1 MKKREIVIFCFMS
14 IFAGMAIGVGAITS
28 LLANSL
34 LSGLGGKALGALL
47 FSIGILLIIVFEMNL
62 FTGMVARIPTMG
74 AKNYWK
80 LAVCFLGNALGIGLV
95 ALIARFSFLGDTVA
109 AQAQS
114 LVAAKIGASA
124 WGIKSF
130 CSAVLCG
137 FLITFSIR
145 AGQAAAKKNI
155 SSTLGSLFP
164 IIVFAF
170 CGFDHSVANML
181 YLYYFGEFSWR
192 IIGYEALVI
201 AGNLVGGLIFPIF
214 LWCRDRAEQAEN
226 RE

>member
-1 MKKREIVIFCFMS
+1 MS

-34 LSGLGGKALGALL
+34 LAGLGGRALGALL

-74 AKNYWK
+74 VKNYWK
-80 LAVCFLGNALGIGLV
+80 LAVCFLGNAVGIGLV
-95 ALIARFSFLGDTVA
+95 ALIARYSFLGDGVA
-109 AQAQS
+109 VQAQS
-114 LVAAKIGASA
+114 LVASKLSASA

-130 CSAVLCG
+130 CSAILCG

-145 AGQAAAKKNI
+145 AVQAAPKKSI
-155 SSTLGSLFP
+155 SGTVGALFP

-192 IIGYEALVI
+192 IVGYELVVI
-201 AGNLVGGLIFPIF
+201 AGNVVGGVIFPLF
-214 LWCRDRAEQAEN
+214 LWWKDRAEKEI
-226 RE
+226 

>member
-1 MKKREIVIFCFMS
+1 MKKRELVIFCILS
-14 IFAGMAIGVGAITS
+14 VFAGMAIGVGAVTS

-47 FSIGILLIIVFEMNL
+47 FSIGILIILVFQMNL
-62 FTGMVARIPTMG
+62 FTGMVARIPSMG
-74 AKNYWK
+74 VKNYWK

-95 ALIARFSFLGDTVA
+95 ALIARYSFLGDSVA

-114 LVAAKIGASA
+114 LISAKIGDPA

-137 FLITFSIR
+137 LLITFCIR
-145 AGQAAAKKNI
+145 AASAAPKKNI
-155 SSTLGSLFP
+155 SATVGALFP

-181 YLYYFGEFSWR
+181 YFYYFGEFSWR
-192 IIGYEALVI
+192 VVGYEGLVI
-201 AGNLVGGLIFPIF
+201 VGNIVGGVIYPLF
-214 LWCRDRAEQAEN
+214 LWWKEKTETK
-226 RE
+226 EKTE